1 MNSKIPKEGRSFD
14 EILSQLDSF
23 AVDDPDYKN
32 AKTWSLV
39 YYLDEEY
46 TQFLQK
52 AYAKFFSANG
62 LNPTAFHSLKRF
74 EKEVIGFTAELFHV
88 DEEACGVMTA
98 GGTESCMLAVKTSRD
113 RGRSKGINKPEMI
126 VPETAHGAWGKGAEY
141 FGVKIRRAPLSK
153 DYRVDVKAVEK
164 LVNKNTV
171 MILGGA
177 PEYPHGMIDPIE
189 ELAQIAQKHGIPMH
203 VDACVGGYIL
213 PFMEACKIE
222 LPIWD
227 FRVPGVTSISADI
240 HKYGFAAKG
249 ASCIIYRS
257 IEYFKHQVYVEH
269 DWPGGVFA
277 SPALLGTRPGG
288 AYAAAWAAIQANGM
302 DGYTELARRTI
313 NAVNR
318 IKEGIAQIPE
328 LEIIGKP
335 LASLISYRSKDSDV
349 NIFAVGDVM
358 QSKGWHIDR
367 LQHPDAL
374 HAMVTAAHEKV
385 VDLYIDD
392 LKNSVAYVKEHPELA
407 SQGEAATYGM
417 IAHIP
422 LKGMVRKTVLDMFA
436 NSYKLSAKEIDLS
449 DSAALSPGGGEG
461 EEAEGSKKGIV
472 DKAIAWYVKKSA
484 AKQK

>member
-1 MNSKIPKEGRSFD
+1 MNSKIPEKGRPYD
-14 EILSQLDSF
+14 EILEELETF
-23 AVDDPDYKN
+23 AADDPDYKN
-32 AKTWSLV
+32 ARTWSLV
-39 YYLDEEY
+39 YYLDDEY
-46 TQFLQK
+46 TQFLEK
-52 AYAKFFSANG
+52 AYTKFFSANG
-62 LNPTAFHSLKRF
+62 LNPTAFRSLKRF

-98 GGTESCMLAVKTSRD
+98 GGTESCMLAVKTYRD
-113 RGRSKGINKPEMI
+113 WAREKGMKKPEMI
-126 VPETAHGAWGKGAEY
+126 VPETAHVAWGKGAEY
-141 FGVKIRRAPLSK
+141 FGVKIRRAKLAP
-153 DYRVDVKAVEK
+153 DYRVDVNEVEK
-164 LVNKNTV
+164 LINKNTI
-171 MILGGA
+171 MILAGA
-177 PEYPHGMIDPIE
+177 PEYPHGMIDPVE
-189 ELAQIAQKHGIPMH
+189 ELSAIALRHKIPFH

-213 PFMEACKIE
+213 PFIEASGTK
-222 LPIWD
+222 LPLWD

-257 IEYFKHQVYVEH
+257 IEHFKHQVYVEH

-302 DGYTELARRTI
+302 EGYTKLAVRTM

-318 IKEGIAQIPE
+318 MKEGIKSIPE
-328 LEIIGKP
+328 LQLIGNP
-335 LASLISYRSKDSDV
+335 PASLISYRSVDSDV

-358 QSKGWHIDR
+358 QSKGWHVDR
-367 LQHPDAL
+367 LQRPDAL
-374 HAMVTAAHEKV
+374 HAMITAPHEKV
-385 VDLYIDD
+385 VDEYIND

-407 SQGEAATYGM
+407 EQGEAATYGM

-422 LKGMVRKTVLDMFA
+422 LKGMVRKSVLDMFS

-449 DSAALSPGGGEG
+449 DSAALSSGADGGE
-461 EEAEGSKKGIV
+461 SDDKKQGIV
-472 DKAIAWYVKKSA
+472 ERAIAWYVKKSS